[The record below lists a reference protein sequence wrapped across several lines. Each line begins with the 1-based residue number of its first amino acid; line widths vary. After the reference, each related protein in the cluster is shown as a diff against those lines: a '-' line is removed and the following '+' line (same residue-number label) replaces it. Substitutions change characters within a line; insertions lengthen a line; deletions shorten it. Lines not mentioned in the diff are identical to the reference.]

1 MHTSVPSKNG
11 LVSPGDNNK
20 REEARAI
27 RVAGHGG
34 ADRACAPRAP
44 VLTVGE
50 SPKNKSIVDW
60 CSATWK
66 PEPGEILSLNI
77 HSLLVRAMGDVFGIE
92 VPGILG
98 YETGI
103 KFSKLSYGS
112 LVQVGRLD
120 YGGDRHQGRAR
131 LDISG
136 TGCAQIK
143 NWTVIQ
149 SAFTEF
155 EELRLTRVDLALD
168 FIDGAYGVEDAK
180 DWYLSGEF
188 NAGGRNPRHSTPGDW
203 HNPAYS
209 TGEGIRYG
217 RTLEVGRRE
226 NGKMLRSYEKGRQ
239 LGSSDSPWTRFE
251 VELRN
256 IDRDLPLD
264 ILTQTDKY
272 FKGAYACL
280 ERLIESE
287 ATGQTIAT
295 HQKEGEISLERLT
308 HHARVSYGKLVQV
321 LRGSFSAQEIIDEIA
336 REGVPRRL
344 QKSTLSG
351 FIAPPP
357 EEHHKGVIHHE

>member
-66 PEPGEILSLNI
+66 PEPGEVLSLNV

-131 LDISG
+131 LEPR
-136 TGCAQIK
+136 GC
-143 NWTVIQ
+143 
-149 SAFTEF
+149 
-155 EELRLTRVDLALD
+155 R
-168 FIDGAYGVEDAK
+168 
-180 DWYLSGEF
+180 
-188 NAGGRNPRHSTPGDW
+188 
-203 HNPAYS
+203 
-209 TGEGIRYG
+209 
-217 RTLEVGRRE
+217 
-226 NGKMLRSYEKGRQ
+226 
-239 LGSSDSPWTRFE
+239 
-251 VELRN
+251 
-256 IDRDLPLD
+256 
-264 ILTQTDKY
+264 
-272 FKGAYACL
+272 C
-280 ERLIESE
+280 
-287 ATGQTIAT
+287 
-295 HQKEGEISLERLT
+295 
-308 HHARVSYGKLVQV
+308 
-321 LRGSFSAQEIIDEIA
+321 
-336 REGVPRRL
+336 PRRL
-344 QKSTLSG
+344 LKTVAPRRGCRRLSVAAQ
-351 FIAPPP
+351 F
-357 EEHHKGVIHHE
+357 